1 MTLNRTA
8 IALAAALTLAPVA
21 ARAADGAQVELRCDQ
36 DGQPVDLRT
45 CLTESRLE
53 ISREGVKTEYRAEDL
68 SSLGDPS
75 QGTMTLTMPRNFSV
89 RAMNG
94 SDSARLSLTV
104 STPSGRAVHEAEAGR
119 FQYVQFY
126 HCGPDVEFSCRE
138 YNYMTGE

>member
-1 MTLNRTA
+1 MKLNPTA
-8 IALAAALTLAPVA
+8 AALVVALTLAPVA
-21 ARAADGAQVELRCDQ
+21 ARAADGAQVDLRCDQ
-36 DGQPVDLRT
+36 DGQPVDLAT
-45 CLTESRLE
+45 CLADSRLE

-104 STPSGRAVHEAEAGR
+104 STPSGRTVHEAEAGR

-138 YNYMTGE
+138 YNYTKGE